1 MATFLK
7 TVRNTVKYW
16 YVPAIIGVLFIILGG
31 YLFSIPEATYFS
43 LVVLFSLSF
52 LFSGILE
59 IVFSIQNK
67 DELEGWGW
75 HLTSGI
81 FSLLIGIVLVS
92 KPDVAATTLPFFI
105 GFSLLFRS
113 FQGLGF
119 AFELKNYGVIK
130 WGNLAILS
138 ILGIVFSFLLIA
150 NPIFTGISLVV
161 MTALSFIFV
170 GISAIVLAFQLKKLK
185 TLPGKLRKELKDK
198 IEDLKEEYYNE
209 IKRDDD

>member
-31 YLFSIPEATYFS
+31 YLFSIPEATYFL

-75 HLTSGI
+75 YLTSGI
-81 FSLLIGIVLVS
+81 FSLLIGVALVA
-92 KPDVAATTLPFFI
+92 KPEVAATTLPFFI